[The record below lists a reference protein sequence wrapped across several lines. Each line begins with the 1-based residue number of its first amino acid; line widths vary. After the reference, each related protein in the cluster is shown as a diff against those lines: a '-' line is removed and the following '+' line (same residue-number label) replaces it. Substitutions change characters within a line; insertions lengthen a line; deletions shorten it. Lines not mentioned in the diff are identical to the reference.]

1 MIQSKEDAARAIKE
15 VCEWIKTQP
24 THPLDDYGG
33 APFEKK
39 PQISL
44 GYGRMNE
51 RMGFACANPEL
62 SDPNQRSVV
71 VFFVNGHGL
80 CEGWTRQENQHVS

>member
-1 MIQSKEDAARAIKE
+1 MSRRLLTRPYTIFERDLKQCCCNCHWLCE
-15 VCEWIKTQP
+15 VMK
-24 THPLDDYGG
+24 HPEN
-33 APFEKK
+33 P
-39 PQISL
+39 ISL

>member
-39 PQISL
+39 PQKECDYVKDIRL
-44 GYGRMNE
+44 WAYDLLE
-51 RMGFACANPEL
+51 AANA
-62 SDPNQRSVV
+62 DGQ
-71 VFFVNGHGL
+71 
-80 CEGWTRQENQHVS
+80 C